1 MVEPTPGSVTGAAG
15 IAERERLERDLA
27 ALTDQ
32 FEAASEVLAALG
44 RSAGDPDTVL
54 ATIVESALRLCR
66 SQAAH
71 LYLLEDGVFRVIK
84 AVGLSEESL
93 RFIAENP
100 HPLDRRTLV
109 GRVGLD
115 RRTQQIPDVLAD
127 PDYGR
132 LDLQRVAGFRT
143 TMGAPMLLD
152 EEVVGALVVWRNDV
166 SPFDER
172 EMAIVSAFAVQ
183 AAMAVN
189 GVKLVQQL
197 ERRSAELARKVDALE
212 ALREVGEA
220 VSSSLDVDHVL
231 STIAMHAVELSG
243 TDGGSIM
250 EYSERDR
257 CFLVRSTYGTQP
269 GVVERLRSIRIDL
282 DETLVGRAARQRR
295 PIAITDLA
303 AVELDPHLRILFDA
317 GWRSVVAVPMLRE
330 DRIVGS
336 LVVRRKETGD
346 YSQETLEL
354 LETFASQSALA
365 LMNAQLYRE
374 LMEQSAELEL
384 ASRHKSEFLAS
395 MSHELRTPLNAVL
408 GFSEVLLERM
418 FGDINERQE
427 EYLRDI
433 HGSGTHLLELLNE
446 ILDLSKVE
454 AGRMQLAYASFEL
467 RSLLD
472 EAASMLRERAA
483 AHGLDLQVVVDDD
496 VGSVYSD
503 ELRLKQVVLNLMTNA
518 VKFTGDGGSVVVRAA
533 RGPASLDLTVA
544 DTGIGIPEADR
555 ERIFESFQQGGRGS
569 SREEGTGLGL
579 TLSRRIVE
587 LLGGRMWL
595 ESEVGVGS
603 TFGLSLPV
611 HDAGSGGGSRSVDTQ
626 QPVGEIV
633 VIEDDRPSLDLLTAY
648 LAGEALQVTAVRDGQ
663 SGLEAVRRVHPAA
676 VLLDIRLPG
685 IDGWSVLHALK
696 ADPETRGIP
705 VVVVSIVDE
714 RARGVAMGAAA
725 YLVKPVSRDDLLD
738 ALSTVGVPAR
748 GPRQPSEV
756 RT

>member
-1 MVEPTPGSVTGAAG
+1 MVESTPATGTGTISAA
-15 IAERERLERDLA
+15 EHERLERDFT
-27 ALTDQ
+27 ALVDQ
-32 FEAASEVLAALG
+32 FEAANEVLSAMG

-54 ATIVESALRLCR
+54 TTVVESARRLCR

-71 LYLLEDGVFRVIK
+71 LFLLEDGLFRVIK
-84 AVGLSEESL
+84 AVGLSEDAL

-100 HPLDRRTLV
+100 HPLDRRSLV

-115 RRTQQIPDVLAD
+115 RRAQQISDVLAD
-127 PDYGR
+127 PDYGL

-152 EEVVGALVVWRNDV
+152 DEVVGALVVWRDDV

-172 EMAIVSAFAVQ
+172 EMTIVSAFAVQ

-220 VSSSLDVDHVL
+220 VSSSLDVDNVL
-231 STIAMHAVELSG
+231 ATIAMHAVQLSG

-250 EYSERDR
+250 EYSAPD
-257 CFLVRSTYGTQP
+257 CAFLVRSTYGTEP
-269 GVVERLRSIRIDL
+269 GVVERLRSVRIAL
-282 DETLVGRAARQRR
+282 DETLVGRAAEQRR
-295 PIAITDLA
+295 PLAVTDLG
-303 AVELDPHLRILFDA
+303 AVELDPHLQVLFDA
-317 GWRSVVAVPMLRE
+317 GWRSLVAVPMLRE
-330 DRIVGS
+330 DQIVGS
-336 LVVRRKETGD
+336 LVVRRKRTGD
-346 YSQETLEL
+346 FSEETLDL

-365 LMNAQLYRE
+365 LLNAQLFRE
-374 LMEQSAELEL
+374 LTVQSAELEL

-433 HGSGTHLLELLNE
+433 HGSGKHLLELLNE

-454 AGRMQLAYASFEL
+454 AGRMQLEYSSFGL
-467 RSLLD
+467 RSLLED
-472 EAASMLRERAA
+472 AASMLRERATLHA
-483 AHGLDLQVVVDDD
+483 IDLGVEVDEDID
-496 VGSVYSD
+496 EVYSD

-518 VKFTGDGGSVVVRAA
+518 VKFTGDGGSVAVRAA
-533 RGPASLDLTVA
+533 RGPATIEITVE
-544 DTGIGIPEADR
+544 DTGIGVPEADR

-595 ESEVGVGS
+595 ASEVGVGS
-603 TFGLSLPV
+603 TFGFSIPAR
-611 HDAGSGGGSRSVDTQ
+611 DGASGAQPGDGGQS
-626 QPVGEIV
+626 QPVGDVV

-648 LAGEALQVTAVRDGQ
+648 LSGAALRVTASRDGQ
-663 SGLEAVRRVHPAA
+663 SGLEAVREVHPAA

-685 IDGWSVLHALK
+685 IDGWAVLQALK
-696 ADPETRGIP
+696 ADPDTRGIP
-705 VVVVSIVDE
+705 VIVVSIVDE
-714 RARGVAMGAAA
+714 RSRGAAMGAAA

-738 ALSTVGVPAR
+738 ALEAVGVQVPTR
-748 GPRQPSEV
+748 TSSED
-756 RT
+756 